1 MHGAAAA
8 AIVTAAAG
16 LPTPSVEGKVI
27 RRTRL
32 PRLATLQIH
41 HPTRAQQ
48 TAGTPRSLSFTGTTG
63 KKNPIKRRARLL
75 PRRRSSFSYTEKPSP
90 TRLRAKKPTPH
101 TTQIFSSPQATSN
114 ATAARRA
121 SRRRPAGI
129 YARKPR
135 KTLLPL
141 PPYLQEPKVAS

>member
-1 MHGAAAA
+1 MHGAAA

-90 TRLRAKKPTPH
+90 TRLRAKNRLHTRPKSFPLHRRLPTQQQLVERVVAGRPVY
-101 TTQIFSSPQATSN
+101 TQESQEKHFSLSSSISKNQ
-114 ATAARRA
+114 R
-121 SRRRPAGI
+121 
-129 YARKPR
+129 
-135 KTLLPL
+135 
-141 PPYLQEPKVAS
+141 